1 MHVSCE
7 KFIWPT
13 EFTTNF
19 FFITGVSG
27 EKVEVDPVGSKGAK
41 FFKQRAMTYDA
52 DSIASCE
59 ILEEKS
65 IGMT

>member
-13 EFTTNF
+13 EFTTSF
-19 FFITGVSG
+19 FYITGVSG

>member
-1 MHVSCE
+1 MTNRMHY
-7 KFIWPT
+7 KFYL
-13 EFTTNF
+13 
-19 FFITGVSG
+19 ITGVSG

>member
-1 MHVSCE
+1 VS
-7 KFIWPT
+7 
-13 EFTTNF
+13 EFTTSC

>member
-1 MHVSCE
+1 V
-7 KFIWPT
+7 
-13 EFTTNF
+13 TNIIHYKF

-65 IGMT
+65 IGNKTYCNMK